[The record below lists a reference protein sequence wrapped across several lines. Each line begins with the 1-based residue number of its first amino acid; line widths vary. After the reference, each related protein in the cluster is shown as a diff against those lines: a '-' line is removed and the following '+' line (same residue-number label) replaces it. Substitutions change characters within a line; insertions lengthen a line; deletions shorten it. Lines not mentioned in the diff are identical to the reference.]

1 MVIEQKLMTS
11 RYEKLVKILGKQY
24 VKSKVESPFDFI
36 QIAGKGIDAGIINN
50 FRNYFNLPGEATAHI
65 LNTSAPTMYRWISSN
80 KKLDRNY
87 SVKLF
92 EVTELFLYGT
102 EVFESQDN
110 FFKWLSLPNTAL
122 GGMEPQELLEI
133 SGGVSKV
140 MDVLGRIEHGVYS

>member
-1 MVIEQKLMTS
+1 MIVDKKRATS
-11 RYEKLVKILGKQY
+11 RYEALIEILGKQY
-24 VKSKVESPFDFI
+24 VQDKIESPFDFI

-50 FRNYFNLPGEATAHI
+50 FRKYFNIPGEATAHL
-65 LNTSAPTMYRWISSN
+65 LNTSAPTMYRWISGN
-80 KKLDRNY
+80 KKLERNY

-92 EVTELFLYGT
+92 EITELFLFGT

-133 SGGVSKV
+133 PGGVAKV
-140 MDVLGRIEHGVYS
+140 MDVLGRIEHGIYS